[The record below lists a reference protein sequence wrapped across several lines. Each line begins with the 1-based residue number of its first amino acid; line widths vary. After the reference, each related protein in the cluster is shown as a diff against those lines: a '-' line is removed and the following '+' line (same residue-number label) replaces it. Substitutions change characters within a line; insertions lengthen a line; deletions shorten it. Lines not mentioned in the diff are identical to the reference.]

1 MEQAVYYKFVGL
13 ELPQF
18 ATFEDNYKED
28 DLNIDISCKF
38 SFAYNS
44 SERVIRCSNSIVVS
58 KERVLLI
65 KADLDAYF
73 AINELSVEAISE
85 NGEIVFQPALQA
97 QFASLTYGTMRGV
110 IFAKTLNTPLS
121 KVILPPNDVMSIF
134 NQVIRFKVK

>member
-44 SERVIRCSNSIVVS
+44 SERVICCSNSIVVS
-58 KERVLLI
+58 KERVPLI

-85 NGEIVFQPALQA
+85 NGEIVLQPALQA